1 MSAILEVSR
10 MLTASFKM
18 FRRSEDECGPFVLN
32 WKSGTARPTLSV
44 NTVAPTAE

>member
-18 FRRSEDECGPFVLN
+18 FRRSEDECG
-32 WKSGTARPTLSV
+32 TLHSQLEERYSPP
-44 NTVAPTAE
+44 NIIGKYRSADC